1 MLEQKKYY
9 ALYRKNNREHLREYK
24 KAWRLANKEQQ
35 EAKEKQYY
43 ETKKEQIKQYQI
55 EYKKTNPAKVN
66 ALSKK
71 RKFGKKQR
79 TPCWLT
85 EIDYE
90 RIETQYKLAYYL
102 SKITGI
108 TYHVDHI
115 LPLHGKYVS
124 GLHTPNNLQ
133 VLPAK
138 ENLQK
143 GTKYLVV

>member
-9 ALYRKNNREHLREYK
+9 ALYRENNREHLREYK
-24 KAWRLANKEQQ
+24 KAWRLANKEKQK
-35 EAKEKQYY
+35 AKEKEYY
-43 ETKKEQIKQYQI
+43 EAKKEQIKQYQVK
-55 EYKKTNPAKVN
+55 YKKTNPAKVN

-71 RKFGKKQR
+71 RKVGKKQR

-90 RIETQYKLAYYL
+90 RIEIQYKLAYYL

-133 VLPAK
+133 VLPAT

-143 GTKYLVV
+143 GTKYLVA